1 MKRILWF
8 RRDLRVEDNPL
19 LSLCGE
25 VLPIF
30 IFDTNILE
38 KLQINDRRVSFIFWH
53 VQKLKLDLLACGL
66 ELKIFYASPNDVF
79 ESLRDKNS
87 GGGD

>member
-19 LSLCGE
+19 LSLDGE

-30 IFDTNILE
+30 IFDTNILS
-38 KLQINDRRVSFIFWH
+38 KLQKNDRRVSMLYAFVTRLK
-53 VQKLKLDLLACGL
+53 VQLQDLGLD
-66 ELKIFYASPNDVF
+66 LKIFYGTPN
-79 ESLRDKNS
+79 
-87 GGGD
+87 